1 MDWASLCAALL
12 TAAASLLGVYIS
24 NRKTAAVME
33 YRIKQLEDKV
43 NKHNNLIE
51 RTYALEEKQ
60 AVLSEQV
67 KVANHRIDDLEKGD
81 DRK

>member
-1 MDWASLCAALL
+1 MIMKM
-12 TAAASLLGVYIS
+12 TTII
-24 NRKTAAVME
+24 R
-33 YRIKQLEDKV
+33 RI
-43 NKHNNLIE
+43 HNNLIE